1 MIERW
6 GRGTQKIVELCVK
19 AGHPEPEFGEQAGS
33 VWVRFLPSGYIAPH
47 RVAHELTDRQREI
60 LQILAFGKMAL
71 REIFST
77 LSHPPSLRTLRD
89 ELYHLKRIG
98 LVDTKGYG
106 RGATWFLAQTSKDEK
121 K

>member
-1 MIERW
+1 MTVGNFPI
-6 GRGTQKIVELCVK
+6 I
-19 AGHPEPEFGEQAGS
+19 
-33 VWVRFLPSGYIAPH
+33 VRFLPNGYIAPH
-47 RVAHELTDRQREI
+47 RVAHDLTDRQREI

-71 REIFST
+71 CEIFPT

-98 LVDTKGYG
+98 LVDTQGYG
-106 RGATWFLAQTSKDEK
+106 RGATWFLAQISKDEK